1 MKHFALAILPRDRQL
16 VRHTHA
22 SHFAELF
29 LVNAIGAVIVIRAF
43 LVFTGYPQLG
53 GHGLH
58 IAHMLWGGLLM
69 LCALLLVLFFLDQV
83 RYIAAVVGGI
93 GFGTFIDELGKFIT
107 SDNDYF
113 FQPTFALVYA
123 IFLTLFFAM
132 RFGLKRQGLNPR
144 EHFANVMELL
154 TAGSARGMSQ
164 QDRAEFTAHL
174 EQANVPDHLR
184 RELDALADA
193 MANVQSARPGLYTRV
208 KNRAAKIF
216 DSVVAMRW
224 AKAIIVAM
232 FVARAFDQAWF
243 GVFEVWLDDDPQP
256 LPDKFLGLDFFAWG
270 FIVCVLIETL
280 LVSRGIV
287 SMLRRRRIGL
297 SWFRR
302 AVIVNLLL
310 TQFFVFYF
318 DQLDGVVGLC
328 VNLLLYNAFTQLQL
342 MAQTKS
348 NSV

>member
-1 MKHFALAILPRDRQL
+1 MLQSLTHSRQL
-16 VRHTHA
+16 VRHSHA
-22 SHFAELF
+22 PHFAELF

-43 LVFTGYPQLG
+43 LAFTGYPQLG

-69 LCALLLVLFFLDQV
+69 LVALLLVLFFLGRQM

-93 GFGTFIDELGKFIT
+93 GFGAFIDELGKFIT
-107 SDNDYF
+107 SNNDYF

-123 IFLTLFFAM
+123 IFLVLFFGT
-132 RFGLKRQGLNPR
+132 RRVLRGNVLTPR
-144 EHFANVMELL
+144 EHLANALDLL
-154 TAGSARGMSQ
+154 MVGSAHGLRV
-164 QDRAEFTAHL
+164 QDRAEFNAHL
-174 EQANVPDHLR
+174 AQANVPAQAHRD
-184 RELDALADA
+184 LDAFAEA
-193 MANVQSARPGLYTRV
+193 MERAQTGQPGLYTQI

-216 DSVVAMRW
+216 GGVVAMHW
-224 AKAIIVAM
+224 TQVIIVTI
-232 FVARAFDQAWF
+232 FVARAFAQAWF

-270 FIVCVLIETL
+270 FIVCVLVESL
-280 LVSRGIV
+280 LAGCGIV
-287 SMLRRRRIGL
+287 SIAHRRRIVL
-297 SWFRR
+297 DWFKR

-318 DQLDGVVGLC
+318 DQLDGVMGLC

-342 MAQTKS
+342 MAQTKF